1 MHIRSIQRKKG
12 VQYQVIVRHGSVT
25 KTRVF
30 ARKFDAHRWGLAMDA
45 QLKSGN
51 AQDVTFREL
60 FAQWLENHCKVRKA
74 PSSIR
79 SDERNGAHIIAR
91 LGHLNV
97 RDIRAVHIDELA
109 ARLKTKG
116 DKSNQTVNRF
126 LCLVQTVFNYGVR
139 LDYLDR
145 SPVKR
150 DHFLPTEEIGY
161 QYWSQSEAERFL
173 DYVGNRYLEKQAHI
187 ALLYL
192 IALNTG
198 LRWGEIIALQWDAV
212 RLEPNPKNSMIIVKR
227 SYCNVSKE
235 VRETTK
241 GHKVRYVGVNA
252 VLYAALKNAKETR
265 NQECDFVFH
274 TLIGSP
280 LRISN
285 FTQRHFKRDIKAADV
300 SKIRFHDLRHT
311 YASHFMM
318 NGGGLY
324 DLQKI
329 LGHSDMQTTMR
340 YAHLAREHILSK
352 AEVVVLGKRDNVVTV
367 DFKKQVHGRSL

>member
-1 MHIRSIQRKKG
+1 MHIRQIQRKKG
-12 VQYQVIVRHGSVT
+12 VQYQVIIRFGSIT

-30 ARKFDAHRWGLAMDA
+30 ARKFDAHRWGLAMES
-45 QLKSGN
+45 QIKSGN
-51 AQDVTFREL
+51 ARDITFREL
-60 FAQWLENHCKVRKA
+60 FAQWFENHCKVRKA
-74 PSSIR
+74 PSSVR
-79 SDERNGAHIIAR
+79 SDERNGVEILAH

-97 RDIRAVHIDELA
+97 RDIRAAHIDELA
-109 ARLKTKG
+109 ARLKTKSE
-116 DKSNQTVNRF
+116 KSNQTVNRY

-145 SPVKR
+145 TPVKR

-161 QYWSQSEAERFL
+161 QYWSQGEAERFL
-173 DYVGNRYLEKQAHI
+173 EYVRNRYQEKQAHI

-198 LRWGEIIALQWDAV
+198 LRWGEIVALQWDAV
-212 RLEPNPKNSMIIVKR
+212 LLEATPTQSMIVVRR
-227 SYCNVSKE
+227 SYCNVSKQ
-235 VRETTK
+235 VRDTTK
-241 GHKVRYVGVNA
+241 GHKVRYVGINA
-252 VLYAALKNAKETR
+252 VLYEALKNAKETR
-265 NQECDFVFH
+265 DQNCDFVFH

-285 FTQRHFKRDIKAADV
+285 FTQRHFKRDVKAAGV
-300 SKIRFHDLRHT
+300 SRIRFHDLRHT

-318 NGGGLY
+318 NGGNLY

-352 AEVVVLGKRDNVVTV
+352 AEVVVLGKRDNVIAV
-367 DFKKQVHGRSL
+367 DFKNKAHG